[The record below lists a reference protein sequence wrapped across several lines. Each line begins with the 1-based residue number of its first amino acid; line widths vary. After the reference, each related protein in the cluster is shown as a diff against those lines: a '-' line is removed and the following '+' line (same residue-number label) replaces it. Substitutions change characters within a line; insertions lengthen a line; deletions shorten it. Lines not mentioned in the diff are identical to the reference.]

1 MLSTAPA
8 LRRLMMGNTNIT
20 GRIPCSLFEE
30 HELKTVMFSVN
41 KLEGELPD
49 CVLAVSTIIAAFAVT
64 VAVTVT
70 VQGVGVP
77 VRPAGSQRSWRV
89 PL

>member
-1 MLSTAPA
+1 VVTAARCFWLLQVLSTAPA

-20 GRIPCSLFEE
+20 GRIPCKLFEE

-49 CVLAVSTIIAAFAVT
+49 CVLAVSTMIAAVAVT
-64 VAVTVT
+64 VAVI
-70 VQGVGVP
+70 
-77 VRPAGSQRSWRV
+77 
-89 PL
+89 